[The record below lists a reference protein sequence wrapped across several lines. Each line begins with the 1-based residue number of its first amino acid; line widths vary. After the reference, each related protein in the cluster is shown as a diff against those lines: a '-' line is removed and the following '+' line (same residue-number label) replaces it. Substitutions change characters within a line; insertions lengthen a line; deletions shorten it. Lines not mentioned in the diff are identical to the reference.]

1 MSLALVRLALQVP
14 IAWLPA
20 RIAADVQA
28 GLRRDLFG
36 AFTRASWGVQSDDR
50 EGHLQEMMT
59 SQVVQA
65 TQGAQQVTIFLTALL
80 LLLSS

>member
-1 MSLALVRLALQVP
+1 MRLALQVP
-14 IAWLPA
+14 IAALPA

-28 GLRRDLFG
+28 ELRRDLFN
-36 AFTRASWGVQSDDR
+36 AFTRASWERAVRDR

-65 TQGAQQVTIFLTALL
+65 TWARCR
-80 LLLSS
+80 